1 MMEGKQKQEWGMEI
15 SDEGDRYG
23 LQPQEAWRVWEQYV
37 RARSVPS
44 MDWAICGP
52 ERCSQR

>member
-1 MMEGKQKQEWGMEI
+1 MMEEKQKQEWGMEFP
-15 SDEGDRYG
+15 DQGDGYG
-23 LQPQEAWRVWEQYV
+23 LQPQEDWRVWEQYV

-44 MDWAICGP
+44 MDWGTCGP